1 MDPVVMALPA
11 GADWTRL
18 DSSLAQVG
26 GHPARHW
33 DAEDSHYV
41 VVQDLPDWAALHR
54 AVRDADVEPLGA
66 ARLVFDPE
74 QTPAPDQDVVSTLP
88 DHLEVRLEMAPLGD
102 DPLPSQ
108 SPEVRICPECGGMDG
123 VHFSP
128 PH

>member
-1 MDPVVMALPA
+1 MAFPA

-26 GHPARHW
+26 GRSARHW
-33 DAEDSHYV
+33 DVEGSHYV

-54 AVRDADVEPLGA
+54 AGRDADMEPLGA
-66 ARLVFDPE
+66 ARLVFDPGE
-74 QTPAPDQDVVSTLP
+74 AVEPGQDVVAALP
-88 DHLEVRLEMAPLGD
+88 DHMDVQPAVAPFADDPVPLGD
-102 DPLPSQ
+102 
-108 SPEVRICPECGGMDG
+108 PEHLICHVCGGMDG